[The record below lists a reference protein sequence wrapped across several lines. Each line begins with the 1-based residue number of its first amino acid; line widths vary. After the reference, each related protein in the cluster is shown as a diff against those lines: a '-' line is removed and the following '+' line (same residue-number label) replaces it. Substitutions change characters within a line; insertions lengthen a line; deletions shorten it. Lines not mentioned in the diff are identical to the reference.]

1 MSKNTNELKTGLP
14 GRFGIDLSTL
24 GSQLC
29 SAKSLSQCRLRD
41 LGLPCLAT
49 SYLSPSARCASVN
62 GLAGCYVSSI
72 GLAGCYVS
80 SIGFSTLEAR
90 RVQKHKRTQDPCV
103 ALARSQ
109 T

>member
-29 SAKSLSQCRLRD
+29 SAKSLTQCRLRD
-41 LGLPCLAT
+41 LGLPCLVT

-72 GLAGCYVS
+72 GKPVVSKNTNELKTLASPWLG
-80 SIGFSTLEAR
+80 R
-90 RVQKHKRTQDPCV
+90 KHKH
-103 ALARSQ
+103 
-109 T
+109 

>member
-14 GRFGIDLSTL
+14 ERFGIDLSTL

-49 SYLSPSARCASVN
+49 SYLSPSTRCAPVN

-72 GLAGCYVS
+72 GKPVVSKNTNELKTLASPWPG
-80 SIGFSTLEAR
+80 R
-90 RVQKHKRTQDPCV
+90 KHKH
-103 ALARSQ
+103 
-109 T
+109 